1 MASKLKSLT
10 LKKFVPLLL
19 DRQARFNNAP
29 AELPEISDN
38 AMALAKALHPKRQY
52 LKVAEV
58 KDMAQDTKSFTL
70 VPDEERLSEALW
82 QVREMCK
89 DKPEK
94 VAIAEA
100 RKHLAWYIKGLRG
113 SAKVRN
119 EIMKTQTYEQTERII
134 SEYLT
139 ESRCCLDG

>member
-70 VPDEERLSEALW
+70 VPDEERGTKALAYFGAG
-82 QVREMCK
+82 K
-89 DKPEK
+89 
-94 VAIAEA
+94 
-100 RKHLAWYIKGLRG
+100 
-113 SAKVRN
+113 
-119 EIMKTQTYEQTERII
+119 
-134 SEYLT
+134 YLT
-139 ESRCCLDG
+139 VFETIEGMPVTRAYSISSSPKDSLEG